1 MEYAFYFLIVATS
14 VAGCLL
20 YVRRKLRK
28 RRNNM
33 RTAVSEHRPFRGY
46 ASDLPNCVLQ
56 PNSTTGVRSDSED
69 RA

>member
-1 MEYAFYFLIVATS
+1 MEYAFYFLVATS

-20 YVRRKLRK
+20 YVRRTLRK

-33 RTAVSEHRPFRGY
+33 RTAVSEHRLFRGY

-56 PNSTTGVRSDSED
+56 PNSTTGVRGDSKES
-69 RA
+69 A

>member
-1 MEYAFYFLIVATS
+1 MEYAFYFLVATS

-20 YVRRKLRK
+20 YVRWKIRK

-33 RTAVSEHRPFRGY
+33 RTAVSENRPFRGY

-56 PNSTTGVRSDSED
+56 PNSTTGVRPDSKG

>member
-1 MEYAFYFLIVATS
+1 MEYAIYFLVATA

-33 RTAVSEHRPFRGY
+33 RTAVSEYRPFRGY

-56 PNSTTGVRSDSED
+56 PNSTTGVRPDSKG

>member
-1 MEYAFYFLIVATS
+1 MEYAFYFLVATY

-20 YVRRKLRK
+20 YVRWKIRK

-46 ASDLPNCVLQ
+46 ASDLPSCVLQ
-56 PNSTTGVRSDSED
+56 PNCTTGVRGDTQG